1 MNNKFLDKVVDQ
13 IMSET
18 SIIDNKLH
26 TPFSFLSLLFSSPIL
41 VLRHSSPSFDS
52 YLLFSSHCKDVYSL
66 NKDETEYVWEKYKK
80 EIVSI
85 INDKELVWIIN
96 S

>member
-26 TPFSFLSLLFSSPIL
+26 APFAPFFFPTLSPSSP
-41 VLRHSSPSFDS
+41 PAP
-52 YLLFSSHCKDVYSL
+52 FSSHCKDVYSL
-66 NKDETEYVWEKYKK
+66 NKEETKYVWTKYK
-80 EIVSI
+80 E
-85 INDKELVWIIN
+85 ELTYE
-96 S
+96 